1 MDRRAIFFLGAATL
15 VAILIPETDAELRW
29 VPTTLAVI
37 YVVLAAAS
45 YLDWRS
51 NNR

>member
-1 MDRRAIFFLGAATL
+1 MDRRALFFFGAAI
-15 VAILIPETDAELRW
+15 VCAALITATDPQLRW
-29 VPTTLAVI
+29 VPTALAVT
-37 YVVLAAAS
+37 YVVLALAS

>member
-1 MDRRAIFFLGAATL
+1 VDRRAIFFLGAAAVCAAVIT
-15 VAILIPETDAELRW
+15 PTESDLRW
-29 VPTTLAVI
+29 VPTALTMI
-37 YVVLAAAS
+37 YVVLALVS

>member
-1 MDRRAIFFLGAATL
+1 VDRRAIFFLGAGAL
-15 VAILIPETDAELRW
+15 CAVLIPETDAELRW
-29 VPTTLAVI
+29 VPTVLAAV

>member
-1 MDRRAIFFLGAATL
+1 MDRRAIFFLGAGAL
-15 VAILIPETDAELRW
+15 SAVLIPETDLELRW
-29 VPTTLAVI
+29 VPTLLAVI

-45 YLDWRS
+45 YLDWWS

>member
-1 MDRRAIFFLGAATL
+1 MDRRAIFFLGAATIS
-15 VAILIPETDAELRW
+15 AALIAETDAEVRW
-29 VPTTLAVI
+29 VPTALAMV
-37 YVVLAAAS
+37 YVVLALVS